1 MRLCLLAPLL
11 LRVIDNT
18 TGHTCR
24 NLHHELDRVHL
35 VTLVTDHGRVAQR
48 SALTTEQKPFSPH

>member
-1 MRLCLLAPLL
+1 LLALLL

-35 VTLVTDHGRVAQR
+35 VTLATDHGRVAQR